1 MGTSSTA
8 CELNNECEPDKWESE
23 SEGTPYSMSPNK
35 TTHAVG
41 TVYNTLK
48 TVITSMIV

>member
-1 MGTSSTA
+1 
-8 CELNNECEPDKWESE
+8 
-23 SEGTPYSMSPNK
+23 MSPNK